1 MSFDAVATRSRWIE
15 VHGERGSLVA
25 PDPNLFHGDVE
36 LQELGTE
43 AWTTLPVSA
52 GYERSSRGFGVADL
66 ATTPDGAEPR
76 AGGAIAF
83 HVLDIMESLLRSAR
97 TGRREIVGSTC
108 ERPAP
113 VPLQS
118 LPGADETIPGYH

>member
-1 MSFDAVATRSRWIE
+1 MRWRPVHAGSRCTASAARS
-15 VHGERGSLVA
+15 LL
-25 PDPNLFHGDVE
+25 PGDVE
-36 LQELGTE
+36 LQELGAE
-43 AWTTLPVSA
+43 AWTTLPANA
-52 GYERSSRGFGVADL
+52 GYEHASRGYGVADL
-66 ATTPDGAEPR
+66 AATPAGEEPR

-118 LPGADETIPGYH
+118 LPGTNETIPGYH